1 MGVPYIEF
9 SDFSEAQK
17 IFPLGACNTKFGVLP
32 ASNKK
37 QLKEIIISGRLKKS
51 LKLFKNQIDSRI
63 NNNFN
68 LNFNQSRKKK

>member
-9 SDFSEAQK
+9 SEFSEEQKK

-37 QLKEIIISGRLKKS
+37 QLEGIIYSGKFKES
-51 LKLFKNQIDSRI
+51 LKLFKNQIDI
-63 NNNFN
+63 KKNNDFD
-68 LNFNQSRKKK
+68 LNIK